1 MERAAQVP
9 VAISLVVQ
17 GIVIISLI
25 LVRSPIVTRL
35 LVERLSRFSPRRP
48 DATAA
53 TGEEGR
59 A

>member
-1 MERAAQVP
+1 MERVAQVP

-35 LVERLSRFSPRRP
+35 LVERFTRIVPRRGNG
-48 DATAA
+48 TNA